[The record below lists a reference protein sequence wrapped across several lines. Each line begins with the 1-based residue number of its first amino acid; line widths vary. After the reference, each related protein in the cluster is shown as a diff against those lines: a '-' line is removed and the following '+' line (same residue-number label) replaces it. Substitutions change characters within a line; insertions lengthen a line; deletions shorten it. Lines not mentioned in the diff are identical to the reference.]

1 MSNPASAL
9 PIAGLS
15 KRAQQEIAQRAYRLP
30 FSPAIEPRG
39 EALRR
44 QQHAKAKI

>member
-1 MSNPASAL
+1 MSNPQSAL

-15 KRAQQEIAQRAYRLP
+15 KRAQQEIAQRAWRLP

-39 EALRR
+39 EALKRY
-44 QQHAKAKI
+44 QHAKAAI